1 MEIGLTQEQAT
12 RMAKNLGFTGS
23 NTSVVWLQIK

>member
-23 NTSVVWLQIK
+23 NTAIV